1 LHLKN
6 FIKLANLESDDALI
20 VKEDFEDD
28 ESELK
33 MLNVCYKKGI
43 TANKT
48 KTPRIRKHTM

>member
-1 LHLKN
+1 
-6 FIKLANLESDDALI
+6 LESDDALI